1 MPEAHFPRI
10 SLPGSSV
17 NRGNGAAHIPL
28 STRRLG
34 FRACAASL
42 LRVYCEYVMR
52 TLANLK
58 ALREARGFSQRD
70 LAHMSGVA
78 QPTVGQLE
86 RGERKARPST
96 LRKLANALELEPSAL
111 LSTEQ
116 PTTAAEPAKDEM
128 SGRPKEYRRW
138 SYTQPTSLTEV
149 GIRFYSEEADD
160 YSPVFSSMV
169 EGYAAGYA
177 LEDDVIPYYNVA
189 SIDRSEALK
198 EPQAKLNSEEAA
210 EAADLALFIAGNIAE
225 SLEAQTG
232 AESLLTDVDRLPDHY
247 YSNPD
252 SARRLARLGLS
263 LAAWQRDYS
272 QEAARTIRELIL
284 LYELAM
290 EKCLRDMRVLSDE
303 ELRSLRDEVEES
315 EESKPNYWRG
325 FEGLLQ
331 RWRGGEEH
339 GTW

>member
-34 FRACAASL
+34 FRAWVASL
-42 LRVYCEYVMR
+42 FRVYCEYVMR
-52 TLANLK
+52 TLGNLK
-58 ALREARGFSQRD
+58 ELREERGLSQRD

-96 LRKLANALELEPSAL
+96 LRKLAIALGVEPSTL
-111 LSTEQ
+111 LSTDQ
-116 PTTAAEPAKDEM
+116 SNVVAEPAKDELAEGQIERRTYP
-128 SGRPKEYRRW
+128 SKPNSTQGRAYI
-138 SYTQPTSLTEV
+138 
-149 GIRFYSEEADD
+149 IRP
-160 YSPVFSSMV
+160 SPVLSNKV
-169 EGYAAGYA
+169 EEYAAGYVI
-177 LEDDVIPYYNVA
+177 EDDVFTHYNVA
-189 SIDRSEALK
+189 SIDHSEALK

-210 EAADLALFIAGNIAE
+210 EAAELALVIAGNIAE

-303 ELRSLRDEVEES
+303 KLRSLRDEVEES

-325 FEGLLQ
+325 VEGLLQ
-331 RWRGGEEH
+331 RLRGGEEH